1 METFRSDMECP
12 PEEADNESEIILQVR
27 GVSPST
33 NAFTVQ
39 MYFENSRRSG
49 GGEIKKIEIKD
60 GIFYIEFK
68 DEQGTFLLFFN
79 RLYVCLF
86 GFRFSVMRFAV
97 IQRKHVDGTMNKR
110 NATVKSSVKQ
120 TIILLLDIIISM
132 NVF

>member
-79 RLYVCLF
+79 RLYVYLF
-86 GFRFSVMRFAV
+86 GFRFSVVRFAV

-132 NVF
+132 NIF

>member
-1 METFRSDMECP
+1 MECT

-60 GIFYIEFK
+60 GIFYIKFK
-68 DEQGTFLLFFN
+68 DEQGTFLLCLN
-79 RLYVCLF
+79 RLYVCFLVF
-86 GFRFSVMRFAV
+86 ISLCHAFCCNSAKTCRRNNE
-97 IQRKHVDGTMNKR
+97 QKKR
-110 NATVKSSVKQ
+110 YRQK
-120 TIILLLDIIISM
+120 
-132 NVF
+132 

>member
-49 GGEIKKIEIKD
+49 GGEIKKLKIKD
-60 GIFYIEFK
+60 GIFDIEFK
-68 DEQGTFLLFFN
+68 DEQGTFLLFIN
-79 RLYVCLF
+79 RLYVCVF
-86 GFRFSVMRFAV
+86 GFRFSLSYV
-97 IQRKHVDGTMNKR
+97 
-110 NATVKSSVKQ
+110 
-120 TIILLLDIIISM
+120 LL
-132 NVF
+132 